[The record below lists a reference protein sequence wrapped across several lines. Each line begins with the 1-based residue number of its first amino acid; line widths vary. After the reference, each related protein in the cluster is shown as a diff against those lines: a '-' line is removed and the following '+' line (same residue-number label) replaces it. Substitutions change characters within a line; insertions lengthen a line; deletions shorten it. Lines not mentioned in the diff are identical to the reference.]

1 MEKNK
6 VNEDI
11 IRFHQNKRKMRKI
24 RLAIVSIS
32 LIVMALMLIGLYRV
46 FNKEHYINYTETADL
61 NYSVNLVENEF
72 YENNY
77 LKEGTD
83 VIASLIKDIDVEFKY
98 NLELDEEI
106 EYIYSYKILAEIE
119 VKEKSKTNLLY
130 ETEEIIKKQQQ
141 EGKTKKVIIS
151 EKINLDY
158 NEYNNQINRL
168 IEAYKLAN
176 TSSEIHLNMYLDVKN
191 KNTGERINKE
201 NKVMS
206 LQVPL
211 TTKTIEIT
219 LNENV
224 KDSRGQIT
232 IQENEYEYTKIF
244 LPIGILLLI
253 SGLIVLGYLIKYI
266 LKTRSAE
273 KMYDDELKK
282 IMFDYKSYIQK
293 INNNVDRKDYKI
305 IRINTFQELIEM
317 KEDLQSPILMYIE
330 EDLNKTSFMIL
341 NGNLLFEYVLGA
353 DLIRENL
360 IREHQIREHQIR
372 ENKRKNKT

>member
-244 LPIGILLLI
+244 LPIGILQLI

-360 IREHQIREHQIR
+360 IREHQIRE
-372 ENKRKNKT
+372 NKRKNKT

>member
-46 FNKEHYINYTETADL
+46 FNKEDHINYTETADL

-360 IREHQIREHQIR
+360 IKEHLIR